1 MEYGMELT
9 ELSSKV
15 GNGASKVHSEL
26 GPFLSPS
33 IYRSCMIL
41 ELQSMGIRVQ
51 SQVSLPVF
59 YRGKKVKGEEF
70 EIDLLVANELIVQI
84 LAQERV
90 LEFHKRQLL
99 MYLQVARKP
108 LGLLINFGER
118 LLMTAFEGSSGLRP
132 SPSQWTEAVKVKSY
146 GAML

>member
-1 MEYGMELT
+1 MELD

-15 GNGASKVHSEL
+15 GNAAAKVHSEL

-33 IYRSCMIL
+33 IYRSCMMM
-41 ELQSMGIRVQ
+41 ELRSMGIRVQ
-51 SQVSLPVF
+51 PQVSLPVL

-70 EIDLLVANELIVQI
+70 EIDLLVENELIVEI
-84 LAQERV
+84 LALERV
-90 LEFHKRQLL
+90 LEFHKRQIL

-118 LLMTAFEGSSGLRP
+118 VLVTSFEGSSALNP
-132 SPSQWTEAVKVKSY
+132 SQSQWTEAAQAKSY
-146 GAML
+146 AASF